1 MAMVKIRCP
10 ATGRAIA
17 TGIEVGAA
25 EFRRMPVFFSR
36 SPCPHCKTS
45 HEWFAREA
53 WIDGSTADETIK
65 AA

>member
-1 MAMVKIRCP
+1 MAEVMIRCP

-17 TGIEVGAA
+17 TGIDVDAA
-25 EFRRMPVFFSR
+25 EFRRMPVFFCR

-53 WIDGSTADETIK
+53 WIDDPGLNENPSA
-65 AA
+65 